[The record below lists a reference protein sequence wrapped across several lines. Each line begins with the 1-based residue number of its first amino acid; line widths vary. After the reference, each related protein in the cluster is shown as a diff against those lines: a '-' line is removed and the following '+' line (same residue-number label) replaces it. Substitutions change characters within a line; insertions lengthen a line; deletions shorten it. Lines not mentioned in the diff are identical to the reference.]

1 MDKPAA
7 GDWEATIALPQNHP
21 ARIELND
28 ELHARPP
35 EPLLPPCSISFL
47 ALCVDHAQKAEAWGH
62 LCDLAKRFNV
72 KPPAEGANHFSAP
85 FGRFRLKW
93 ERHSEYVR
101 YKFIVEGSFTFSEP
115 AIGNVPGDWLEGLPG
130 RTLVAR
136 NILFRSGEP
145 AAPDFDMI
153 SERYFSGNTLL
164 GSMVAGGNARAYTDL
179 RVHPDGFGRLLVENL
194 SLTPRQA
201 GRTIQRM
208 VEIDTY
214 RMLALLALPAARELE
229 PFLGEYERE
238 LVQVTSAMVDAGT
251 AGEPALL
258 DRLMKLEAA
267 IESQDSKSHYRF
279 SAAAAYYEL
288 VQRRIA
294 ELREQRIEGLQ
305 TFQEFME
312 RRLAPAMATCVAT
325 ASSLKAASSRVAGV
339 TQRLS
344 TKVNIALEQQ
354 NQGVLAS
361 MNRRA
366 ELQLRLQQTVEGLS
380 VAAITYYITGLVGYA
395 AKGLKAAGV
404 HLDTDLVIGGSIP
417 VIAAIVAFGLHRFRA
432 SVSKASLGK
441 K

>member
-1 MDKPAA
+1 
-7 GDWEATIALPQNHP
+7 
-21 ARIELND
+21 
-28 ELHARPP
+28 
-35 EPLLPPCSISFL
+35 
-47 ALCVDHAQKAEAWGH
+47 
-62 LCDLAKRFNV
+62 
-72 KPPAEGANHFSAP
+72 
-85 FGRFRLKW
+85 
-93 ERHSEYVR
+93 
-101 YKFIVEGSFTFSEP
+101 
-115 AIGNVPGDWLEGLPG
+115 
-130 RTLVAR
+130 
-136 NILFRSGEP
+136 
-145 AAPDFDMI
+145 
-153 SERYFSGNTLL
+153 
-164 GSMVAGGNARAYTDL
+164 
-179 RVHPDGFGRLLVENL
+179 
-194 SLTPRQA
+194 
-201 GRTIQRM
+201 M

-214 RMLALLALPAARELE
+214 RMLALLALPVARELE

-258 DRLMKLEAA
+258 ERLMKLEAA
-267 IESQDSKSHYRF
+267 IESEDSKSHYRF

-339 TQRLS
+339 TQLLS

-395 AKGLKAAGV
+395 AKAVKAAGV

-432 SVSKASLGK
+432 SVSKASLGPK
-441 K
+441 

>member
-1 MDKPAA
+1 MDTTAA
-7 GDWEATIALPQNHP
+7 GSLEATISLPRNLP

-35 EPLLPPCSISFL
+35 EALIPPCSISYL
-47 ALCVDHAQKAEAWGH
+47 ALVEGDAEKAEAWVH
-62 LCDLAKRFNV
+62 LCELAKRFNV
-72 KPPAEGANHFSAP
+72 NPPAEGANHFSAS
-85 FGRFRLKW
+85 FGPFRLKW
-93 ERHSEYVR
+93 ERHSEYIR

-115 AIGNVPGDWLEGLPG
+115 AIGKVPKDWLEKLPG
-130 RTLVAR
+130 QTLVAR
-136 NILFRSGEP
+136 NILFTNGEP
-145 AAPDFDMI
+145 AAPDFDKI
-153 SERYFSGNTLL
+153 SELHFGGNTLV

-194 SLTPRQA
+194 SLKPRQA

-214 RMLALLALPAARELE
+214 RMLALLALPLARELA
-229 PFLGEYERE
+229 PFLAECERE
-238 LVQVTSAMVDAGT
+238 LVQITSTMVDIGS

-258 DRLMKLEAA
+258 ERLMKLEAA
-267 IESQDSKSHYRF
+267 IESQNSKSHYRF

-288 VQRRIA
+288 VQGRIG

-305 TFQEFME
+305 LFDEFME
-312 RRLAPAMATCVAT
+312 RRLAPAMATCTST
-325 ASSLKAASSRVAGV
+325 AARLNALSSRVASV
-339 TQRLS
+339 TQLLS
-344 TKVNIALEQQ
+344 TKVNIGLEQQ

-366 ELQLRLQQTVEGLS
+366 KLQLRLQQTVEGLS

-395 AKGLKAAGV
+395 VKAVKAAGV

-432 SVSKASLGK
+432 SVSKH
-441 K
+441 

>member
-1 MDKPAA
+1 MDKLAPGGFEAA
-7 GDWEATIALPQNHP
+7 IGLPRNHP

-35 EPLLPPCSISFL
+35 EALVPPCSISFL
-47 ALCVDHAQKAEAWGH
+47 ALCVRDIEKGQAWAH

-72 KPPAEGANHFSAP
+72 TPPDEAASHFSAP
-85 FGRFRLKW
+85 FGPFRLKW
-93 ERHSEYVR
+93 EQHSEYIR
-101 YKFIVEGSFTFSEP
+101 YKFIVDGSFTFLEP
-115 AIGNVPGDWLEGLPG
+115 AIGKVPKDWLEGLPG
-130 RTLVAR
+130 QTLVAR
-136 NILFRSGEP
+136 NILFTSGEP
-145 AAPDFDMI
+145 AAPDFDKI
-153 SERYFSGNTLL
+153 SERHFGGNTLV
-164 GSMVAGGNARAYTDL
+164 GSLVAGGNARAYTDL
-179 RVHPDGFGRLLVENL
+179 RIHPDGFGRLLVENL

-214 RMLALLALPAARELE
+214 RMLALLALPLARELS
-229 PFLGEYERE
+229 PFLAESERE
-238 LVQVTSAMVDAGT
+238 LVQITSSMVNVGI

-258 DRLMKLEAA
+258 ERLMTLEAA
-267 IESQDSKSHYRF
+267 IESQDSRSHYRF
-279 SAAAAYYEL
+279 SAAAAYYGL

-305 TFQEFME
+305 LFDEFME
-312 RRLAPAMATCVAT
+312 RRLAPAMSTCAAASAT
-325 ASSLKAASSRVAGV
+325 LKALSSRVSSV
-339 TQRLS
+339 TQLLS

-366 ELQLRLQQTVEGLS
+366 KLQLRLQQTVEGLS
-380 VAAITYYITGLVGYA
+380 VAAITYYITGLVGYGVKA
-395 AKGLKAAGV
+395 VKAAGV

-432 SVSKASLGK
+432 SVSKH
-441 K
+441 

>member
-1 MDKPAA
+1 LFTN
-7 GDWEATIALPQNHP
+7 GD
-21 ARIELND
+21 
-28 ELHARPP
+28 
-35 EPLLPPCSISFL
+35 
-47 ALCVDHAQKAEAWGH
+47 
-62 LCDLAKRFNV
+62 
-72 KPPAEGANHFSAP
+72 
-85 FGRFRLKW
+85 
-93 ERHSEYVR
+93 
-101 YKFIVEGSFTFSEP
+101 
-115 AIGNVPGDWLEGLPG
+115 
-130 RTLVAR
+130 
-136 NILFRSGEP
+136 P
-145 AAPDFDMI
+145 AAPDFDKI
-153 SERYFSGNTLL
+153 SEQYFGGNTLV

-214 RMLALLALPAARELE
+214 RMLALLALPLARELA
-229 PFLGEYERE
+229 PFLAECERE
-238 LVQVTSAMVDAGT
+238 LVQITSTMVDIGS

-258 DRLMKLEAA
+258 ERLMKLEAA

-288 VQRRIA
+288 VQGRIG

-305 TFQEFME
+305 LFDEFME
-312 RRLAPAMATCVAT
+312 RRLAPAMATCTST
-325 ASSLKAASSRVAGV
+325 AARLNALSSRVASV
-339 TQRLS
+339 TQLLS
-344 TKVNIALEQQ
+344 TKVNIGLEQQ

-395 AKGLKAAGV
+395 VKAVKVAAGL

-432 SVSKASLGK
+432 SVSKH
-441 K
+441 

>member
-1 MDKPAA
+1 MDKPAD
-7 GDWEATIALPQNHP
+7 GHWEPPIILPRNHP

-35 EPLLPPCSISFL
+35 EALIPPCSISYL
-47 ALCVDHAQKAEAWGH
+47 ALCAGDAEKGQAWAH
-62 LCDLAKRFNV
+62 LCELAQRFNV
-72 KPPAEGANHFSAP
+72 TPPAEGANHFSAA
-85 FGRFRLKW
+85 FGPFRLKW

-115 AIGNVPGDWLEGLPG
+115 AIGNVPRDWLEGLPG

-145 AAPDFDMI
+145 AAPDSDMI
-153 SERYFSGNTLL
+153 SERYFGGNTLV

-201 GRTIQRM
+201 GRTVQRM

-214 RMLALLALPAARELE
+214 RMLALLALPVARELE

-258 DRLMKLEAA
+258 ERLMKLEAA
-267 IESQDSKSHYRF
+267 IESEDSKSHYRF

-339 TQRLS
+339 TQLLS

-395 AKGLKAAGV
+395 AKAVKAAGV

-432 SVSKASLGK
+432 SVSKASLGPK
-441 K
+441 